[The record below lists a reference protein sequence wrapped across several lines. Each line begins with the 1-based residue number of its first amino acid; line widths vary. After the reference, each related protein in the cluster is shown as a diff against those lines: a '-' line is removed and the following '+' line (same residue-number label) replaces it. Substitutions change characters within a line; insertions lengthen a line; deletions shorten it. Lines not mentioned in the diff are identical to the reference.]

1 MTIKRLAAAALA
13 ASLLSAP
20 PIPAHAQ
27 ADGFFV
33 PDWVGVPGWI
43 GSAPGGAPALAP
55 GALTAAPYSYRYSYP
70 APYPY
75 VYARNGCLVNAPV
88 YDDWGGFLGYQ
99 RLRVAC

>member
-1 MTIKRLAAAALA
+1 VTLRRFAACGLAAA
-13 ASLLSAP
+13 LLCAPSAP
-20 PIPAHAQ
+20 ASAQ

-33 PDWVGVPGWI
+33 PDWVGP
-43 GSAPGGAPALAP
+43 AGAVPALTP
-55 GALTAAPYSYRYSYP
+55 GVLTAAPYSYYYRYP

-88 YDDWGGFLGYQ
+88 FDGWGAFLGYQ